1 MYELPIET
9 VLTPYRNMPLGEL
22 EYSEDKNGELRMID
36 DNILDEAEAIAN
48 QYASRK
54 PAYIN
59 IPDADWAVASDETK
73 NLLTHVQLFSK
84 FLRDAYLKVV
94 RQGDQERQLLLYQ
107 RILSRPYLSN
117 IDPELYDE
125 SERIERET
133 EFIVR
138 AKLWIREVWELLCQ

>member
-1 MYELPIET
+1 
-9 VLTPYRNMPLGEL
+9 
-22 EYSEDKNGELRMID
+22 MID
-36 DNILDEAEAIAN
+36 DNILDEAGAIAN

-138 AKLWIREVWELLCQ
+138 AKLWIREVWELLYR